1 MLHLGDMFKHSLRI
15 VQEPRKAGRKMEK
28 EDATTWAV
36 ILPTVF
42 PDTKQASMDPNLI
55 FQ

>member
-1 MLHLGDMFKHSLRI
+1 MLHRGDMFKHSLRT
-15 VQEPRKAGRKMEK
+15 VQESKEAERKMEK

-42 PDTKQASMDPNLI
+42 PDTKQASMDPNLV